1 MFLQQSCNLE
11 KGACQ
16 GDPISGHLFICTVE
30 TIFLTY
36 QNNSSIKGIKV
47 FDYVFLY
54 TTYAYESTFF
64 LKNLVSVKKLLDIF
78 SCYSK
83 HSGRKSNFSKCEIA
97 GIGFLKGNDVT
108 MCGIKCVNLQ
118 VNTIK
123 ILGIY

>member
-1 MFLQQSCNLE
+1 M
-11 KGACQ
+11 
-16 GDPISGHLFICTVE
+16 
-30 TIFLTY
+30 
-36 QNNSSIKGIKV
+36 
-47 FDYVFLY
+47 
-54 TTYAYESTFF
+54 TYAYDSKFF

-97 GIGFLKGNDVT
+97 SIGFLKGNDVT

-123 ILGIY
+123 ILRNLLTREKNSEPQYQTFKTFSKNGA